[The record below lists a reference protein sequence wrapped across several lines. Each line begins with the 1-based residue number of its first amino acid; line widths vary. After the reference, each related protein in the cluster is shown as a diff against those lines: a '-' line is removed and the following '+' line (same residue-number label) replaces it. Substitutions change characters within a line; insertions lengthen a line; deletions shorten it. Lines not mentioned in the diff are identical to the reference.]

1 MAQAAESNTIIIQTN
16 FRLLYFA
23 MENIKDSEQHDIN
36 YWNRLQTI
44 MYAEIDKNAMYN
56 KEFLKRNMTQM
67 MMFYCK
73 EVKDINRDFYDE
85 VCRPIYNIV
94 KENADDN
101 DPMAYYAESF
111 GKLNELY
118 RKVDGYSY
126 YTKSILAA
134 TDLLEQLK
142 WVEQLTNNYKY
153 KKGGSPNGE
162 GEIISNN

>member
-1 MAQAAESNTIIIQTN
+1 
-16 FRLLYFA
+16 
-23 MENIKDSEQHDIN
+23 
-36 YWNRLQTI
+36 
-44 MYAEIDKNAMYN
+44 
-56 KEFLKRNMTQM
+56 MTQM

-101 DPMAYYAESF
+101 DPMAYYEESF

-126 YTKSILAA
+126 YTKSILAV

-142 WVEQLTNNYKY
+142 WVE
-153 KKGGSPNGE
+153 
-162 GEIISNN
+162 

>member
-1 MAQAAESNTIIIQTN
+1 MAQVAESNTIIIQTN

-23 MENIKDSEQHDIN
+23 MEDIKDSEQHDIN

-56 KEFLKRNMTQM
+56 KEFLKRNMKQM

-142 WVEQLTNNYKY
+142 WVE
-153 KKGGSPNGE
+153 
-162 GEIISNN
+162 

>member
-1 MAQAAESNTIIIQTN
+1 MAQVAESNTIIIQTN

-23 MENIKDSEQHDIN
+23 MENIKGSEQHDIN

-85 VCRPIYNIV
+85 VCRPIEIPKGY
-94 KENADDN
+94 K
-101 DPMAYYAESF
+101 
-111 GKLNELY
+111 GCLY
-118 RKVDGYSY
+118 IKDV
-126 YTKSILAA
+126 A
-134 TDLLEQLK
+134 TE
-142 WVEQLTNNYKY
+142 KY
-153 KKGGSPNGE
+153 KNQEEVLFKRGFQYKIKSVNKE
-162 GEIISNN
+162 KDRYYIKAEAVL

>member
-1 MAQAAESNTIIIQTN
+1 MTQTAKTNTFIIETN

-23 MENIKDSEQHDIN
+23 MENIKETKQHDIN
-36 YWNRLQTI
+36 YWERLQTV
-44 MYAEIDKNAMYN
+44 MYAQIDKNATYN
-56 KEFLKRNMTQM
+56 KEFLKRSMMQM

-73 EVKDINRDFYDE
+73 EVRDEKRNFYDE
-85 VCRPIYNIV
+85 VCRPIYNII
-94 KENADDN
+94 KEHADDN

-142 WVEQLTNNYKY
+142 WVE
-153 KKGGSPNGE
+153 
-162 GEIISNN
+162 

>member
-101 DPMAYYAESF
+101 DPMAYYEES
-111 GKLNELY
+111 LLY
-118 RKVDGYSY
+118 EVYFSSDRSFRAVKMGGVVNKY
-126 YTKSILAA
+126 
-134 TDLLEQLK
+134 
-142 WVEQLTNNYKY
+142 YKY
-153 KKGGSPNGE
+153 
-162 GEIISNN
+162 

>member
-67 MMFYCK
+67 MMFYY
-73 EVKDINRDFYDE
+73 E
-85 VCRPIYNIV
+85 
-94 KENADDN
+94 
-101 DPMAYYAESF
+101 ESF

-126 YTKSILAA
+126 YTKSILAV

-142 WVEQLTNNYKY
+142 WVE
-153 KKGGSPNGE
+153 
-162 GEIISNN
+162 